1 MTHYTRTMVSR
12 LNICYLYH
20 EAKAENYLLIWNF
33 SITWNVNLKWQE
45 TYNRIMG
52 EVGKVTCSISSW
64 FVSKLHFYLYHNVSE
79 FSSTFSL
86 LFYMFHVKFVFQH
99 SYLVRSNLTLQK
111 QRTLR
116 MMYWYSERILN
127 LGYKCIMKNR
137 SMPSYGIQP
146 YLILAI
152 YCLYFYTITTNYDTK
167 PQCKLP

>member
-1 MTHYTRTMVSR
+1 MANIIITHFSCFDHVLNHDWKINICKWNYIDSVFYLDAVSQ
-12 LNICYLYH
+12 LCINTVTVGSKWILCYLYH
-20 EAKAENYLLIWNF
+20 EAKAENYLLIWKF

-99 SYLVRSNLTLQK
+99 SYLVRSNLTLLSQ
-111 QRTLR
+111 
-116 MMYWYSERILN
+116 RILR
-127 LGYKCIMKNR
+127 IMHYYNDNNPEFK
-137 SMPSYGIQP
+137 I
-146 YLILAI
+146 
-152 YCLYFYTITTNYDTK
+152 
-167 PQCKLP
+167 

>member
-1 MTHYTRTMVSR
+1 MKLYLFCNYLNTKR
-12 LNICYLYH
+12 LLWDQSWIFCYLYH
-20 EAKAENYLLIWNF
+20 EAKAENYLLIWKF

-99 SYLVRSNLTLQK
+99 SYLVRSNLTLLSQ
-111 QRTLR
+111 
-116 MMYWYSERILN
+116 RILR
-127 LGYKCIMKNR
+127 IMHCYNDNNPEFK
-137 SMPSYGIQP
+137 I
-146 YLILAI
+146 
-152 YCLYFYTITTNYDTK
+152 
-167 PQCKLP
+167 